1 MKTMAMVLSA
11 AAGAAAAGIFGAGVA
26 HSAPDVNGM
35 TWSEASAKLDSWGMK
50 AQVSTRVGDRL
61 DEGECIV
68 TSSTMSAKAARG
80 FTEDGPSNTVL
91 VSLDCNGSVA
101 SATKPGYSAA
111 SPEGRKAL
119 EKALEAVQAR
129 EYYKTEEGQAYCR
142 KYEKTYPDRPPLK
155 GCNLEE
161 DE

>member
-26 HSAPDVNGM
+26 HSAPNVDGM
-35 TWSEASAKLDSWGMK
+35 TWSDASARLDSWGMK

-111 SPEGRKAL
+111 SPEGRKAI
-119 EKALEAVQAR
+119 ETVKAQEW
-129 EYYKTEEGQAYCR
+129 YKTEGGQIYCR
-142 KYEKTYPDRPPLK
+142 KYEKQYPDRPPLK

-161 DE
+161 E